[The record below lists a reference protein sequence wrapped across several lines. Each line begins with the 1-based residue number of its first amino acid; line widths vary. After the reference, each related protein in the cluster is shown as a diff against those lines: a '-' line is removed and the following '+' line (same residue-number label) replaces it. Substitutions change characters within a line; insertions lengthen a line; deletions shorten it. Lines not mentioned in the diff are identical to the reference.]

1 MKVAILG
8 DIHGNAH
15 ALKAALDAAKKQDC
29 EVLLITGDLIGYYF
43 MPEEVM
49 ELIKPWKKY
58 IVRGNHEDMLAE
70 ARKNPDL
77 LPEIEKKYG
86 SAIKYTI
93 DVLSQNDLDM
103 LCSLPHPLNF
113 KLDGID
119 ILLCHGTPW
128 DNDVY
133 VYPDAKTEVVD
144 KCAQQ
149 SYDIVILGHTH
160 YPMLKLVGKTQLLNP
175 GSIGQPR
182 NRQPGA
188 QWALLNTTTKK
199 INLNNEAYDMSS
211 ILNDVNSR
219 HPELPYLSEVLTRK

>member
-1 MKVAILG
+1 VNICVLG

-43 MPEEVM
+43 MPNEVI

-58 IVRGNHEDMLAE
+58 IVRGNHEDMLVK
-70 ARKNPDL
+70 ARRNPDFL
-77 LPEIEKKYG
+77 SEIEKKYG

-93 DVLSQNDLDM
+93 DVLSQSDLDM
-103 LCSLPHPLNF
+103 LCNLPHPLDL
-113 KLDGID
+113 KIDGIK

-133 VYPDAKTEVVD
+133 VYPDAKTEVID

-149 SYDIVILGHTH
+149 CYDIVILGHTH
-160 YPMLKLVGKTQLLNP
+160 YPMLKLVGETQLLNP

-199 INLNNEAYDMSS
+199 IKLNNEVYDMSS
-211 ILNDVNSR
+211 ILNDVSCR